1 MASRPGF
8 KKQNSAKAQKVVRN
22 VKAARK
28 GNPNNNG
35 ALGRR
40 RQHGDI
46 AGIKQDQA
54 VSRAI
59 DMASEAKVAAKLQQS
74 GSGLQTLKDV
84 QKKGKDINRDK
95 KRTELKKRE
104 GRVEQKL
111 KELKVQQEK
120 KEHRGHE

>member
-1 MASRPGF
+1 MNSSPGQEHSF
-8 KKQNSAKAQKVVRN
+8 LPLKLVHPHQEQMTEQMTEEAVEVHNILTTTQK
-22 VKAARK
+22 
-28 GNPNNNG
+28 
-35 ALGRR
+35 
-40 RQHGDI
+40 
-46 AGIKQDQA
+46 
-54 VSRAI
+54 S
-59 DMASEAKVAAKLQQS
+59 
-74 GSGLQTLKDV
+74 LKDV